1 MKPRLLQRGT
11 PVWEHLPNGARRKR
25 WLKREH
31 VCTRGKG
38 GCLRLSYM
46 FGLVFP
52 YCVRYSYAAILVLV
66 ALLASGCVHRPVTIV
81 TPAGKAAFT
90 ADQIVLRVN
99 ELGRT
104 AIAANAAGA
113 LDLKTTR
120 IIVDFAEAADVTLKA
135 LPQGW
140 QATLAAAWAQTKD
153 KLPLTALGPLVLAAV
168 QAVDV
173 VIATLVGR

>member
-1 MKPRLLQRGT
+1 MR
-11 PVWEHLPNGARRKR
+11 
-25 WLKREH
+25 
-31 VCTRGKG
+31 
-38 GCLRLSYM
+38 LRL
-46 FGLVFP
+46 
-52 YCVRYSYAAILVLV
+52 LVLV

-81 TPAGKAAFT
+81 TPAGRAAFA
-90 ADQIVLRVN
+90 ADQVVLRVN

-140 QATLAAAWAQTKD
+140 QATLTAAWMQAKA
-153 KLPLTALGPLVLAAV
+153 KLAATPLSPALV
-168 QAVDV
+168 AAVSAVDV
-173 VIATLVGR
+173 IIATLVGG